1 MGCGFHP
8 GPDQFSLAILLAM
21 EEQLSSCLLLEKKV
35 GAGTDST
42 DNKFTLIIA
51 ICFLCVKTKWWIPII
66 DSASFCLSLFLCNLV
81 SPL

>member
-21 EEQLSSCLLLEKKV
+21 KEQLSSYLLLEKKV
-35 GAGTDST
+35 GEGTDTT

-51 ICFLCVKTKWWIPII
+51 ICFLCVKTEWWIV
-66 DSASFCLSLFLCNLV
+66 SALVYFCVTWYHHFEQKI
-81 SPL
+81 